1 MLEFQ
6 ARPIG
11 LDNELDLVLLEVPG
25 LSDQIVVDIPDPR
38 TDPLGSGSLLVF
50 PEVEGTASA
59 IAAVARNQDE
69 LATRDATDD
78 LPFLG
83 VATRPSRDEGL
94 RVMTIVPNTAAARS
108 NLRTDDI
115 IRLVNG
121 RKVRRS
127 SDLME
132 AITSMGIGDELRIE
146 VEREGRSFGIGI
158 DLGIRPDAIR
168 AGISS
173 NTSIGT
179 SRLSSG
185 LGSIHLVDAD
195 RPLQAIGGPVVDL
208 EGRLAG
214 WLAARRS
221 RTSMVVIP
229 WDVVTRSVSRLENPD
244 SPDRKDVI
252 ERLCSYR
259 VVGTPDER
267 GIIRLDAEDAFPDGD
282 VIRRERMG
290 PGGRTTWGSWKDS
303 DDALEWSLRIDQP
316 GRWHVRIRTACPKRY
331 AGTPVRMIL
340 GDAVLDGRI
349 ERTDNWNDFRQFDL
363 GVIDVP
369 EPGEYS
375 LRLEPTAEPRE
386 AVANLLGIELRRLH
400 EDDHADLDA
409 EDLIE

>member
-11 LDNELDLVLLEVPG
+11 LDSDLDLVLLEVPG
-25 LSDQIVVDIPDPR
+25 LSDQLDAETPDAR
-38 TDPLGSGSLLVF
+38 TDPLGSGSLLVI

-59 IAAVARNQDE
+59 IAVVARNQDE

-83 VATRPSRDEGL
+83 VATRPTRDGGL
-94 RVMTIVPNTAAARS
+94 RVMTIVANTAAARA
-108 NLRTDDI
+108 NLQTDDI
-115 IRLVNG
+115 IRRVDG
-121 RKVRRS
+121 QEVRQS
-127 SDLME
+127 ADLMK
-132 AITSMGIGDELRIE
+132 AITSLGIGDELRVEIE
-146 VEREGRSFGIGI
+146 RQDRSFSISI
-158 DLGIRPDAIR
+158 DLGIRPDAVR

-173 NTSIGT
+173 NTSIAT

-185 LGSIHLVDAD
+185 LGPIHLVDAD
-195 RPLQAIGGPVVDL
+195 RPMQAIGGPVVDL

-221 RTSMVVIP
+221 RTSMVVVP
-229 WDVVTRSVSRLENPD
+229 WDVVATSVSNLEDPE
-244 SPDRKDVI
+244 SPARKDVI

-259 VVGTPDER
+259 IVATPDQR

-303 DDALEWSLRIDQP
+303 DDALEWSIRIDQP
-316 GRWHVRIRTACPKRY
+316 GRWHVRISTACPKRQ
-331 AGTPVRMIL
+331 AGTPIRLSL
-340 GDAVLDGRI
+340 GDAILDGRI
-349 ERTDNWNDFRQFDL
+349 ERTDRWDDFRQFDL
-363 GVIDVP
+363 GVIDID
-369 EPGEYS
+369 EAGDFT

-386 AVANLLGIELRRLH
+386 SVANLLGIELRRLR
-400 EDDHADLDA
+400 EDDPADPDA
-409 EDLIE
+409 QDLIE